1 MEDWG
6 DYECLGCRHGCL
18 SVESDEGCRRCG
30 GSSSG
35 LRSRRSVCNPFARR
49 VAGQEL
55 GVDVFRPSSFGG
67 KLHTRGYGGRG
78 RGGSSLAS
86 SRAKE
91 AKAKASTKGGR
102 EFSLSSVPTFR
113 RSSGSFPFSDFG
125 SRGKGCEGASKNG
138 STTKE
143 GLCSGAARSRSS
155 ARSRGVGAGQAG
167 GDGVFKTGR
176 GHDGP
181 LCGDYQP
188 GSADRRELGGS
199 NDGSPRP
206 VFIHPRSPGL
216 GRAKLQQELAAH
228 RGTFFNSVVMSMAR
242 RMSPTMPADQPHGE
256 LLAAGISGVR
266 YLERF
271 GGYGRQ
277 RELGILQFNIMT
289 AFDFLMAGN
298 VEAAKDSIALTAVM
312 VEQAS
317 MDHGRFD
324 LAQVLTFQEDPPSS
338 IFMTR
343 ATSQVSRSRAFAPLA
358 DQRWITVSLAFL
370 RELDTITTK
379 RAELV
384 GGSQPS
390 SNPNSAAVPKPKQP
404 GSPKKKGGG
413 RGNQRQTGEE
423 EEAQ

>member
-1 MEDWG
+1 M
-6 DYECLGCRHGCL
+6 
-18 SVESDEGCRRCG
+18 
-30 GSSSG
+30 
-35 LRSRRSVCNPFARR
+35 
-49 VAGQEL
+49 
-55 GVDVFRPSSFGG
+55 
-67 KLHTRGYGGRG
+67 
-78 RGGSSLAS
+78 
-86 SRAKE
+86 
-91 AKAKASTKGGR
+91 
-102 EFSLSSVPTFR
+102 
-113 RSSGSFPFSDFG
+113 
-125 SRGKGCEGASKNG
+125 
-138 STTKE
+138 
-143 GLCSGAARSRSS
+143 
-155 ARSRGVGAGQAG
+155 
-167 GDGVFKTGR
+167 
-176 GHDGP
+176 
-181 LCGDYQP
+181 
-188 GSADRRELGGS
+188 
-199 NDGSPRP
+199 
-206 VFIHPRSPGL
+206 
-216 GRAKLQQELAAH
+216 QQELAAH